1 MDASGRHWSGAAS
14 GSANPAA
21 VGITAAVSAA
31 ANFVTADIN
40 NDWKGDISDVQL
52 IVNEALGTAQATHD
66 LNNDGVVTIVDVQ
79 RLMNSVLNLY

>member
-1 MDASGRHWSGAAS
+1 
-14 GSANPAA
+14 
-21 VGITAAVSAA
+21 VSAA

-40 NDWKGDISDVQL
+40 NDGKVDISDVQL

-66 LNNDGVVTIVDVQ
+66 LNNDGVVTIVCVQ